1 MSDEKQLAN
10 VLPEDITGLLL
21 WEKQCLENIN
31 GLTSDLKFI
40 RRKIAN
46 IRLNCPHSE
55 VFYEDFVPSEP
66 NVLNPFYKNYE
77 QKRCKACLR
86 PMGISKKSVRQSEQF
101 IL

>member
-40 RRKIAN
+40 RQKIAN

-55 VFYEDFVPSEP
+55 IIYEDFVFVGNLSD
-66 NVLNPFYKNYE
+66 NTNYE

-86 PMGISKKSVRQSEQF
+86 PMGISLKIIRQGEQF